1 MEREKMNKEITAL
14 YCRLSKED
22 KQSGESMS
30 ISTQKEMLMDYARQN
45 GFRNCRYYV
54 DDGYSGTNSD
64 REAFQEM
71 LDDIRDGKVAVVITK
86 DQSRLGRNY
95 IETGTYMEI
104 FFPEHGVRYIA
115 INDGYD
121 SDKDDHL
128 GMMAPIRNI
137 MNEMYARDTSKKIK
151 SALHTRKM
159 QGKYLCTT
167 APYGYKKTRQ
177 TALI

>member
-104 FFPEHGVRYIA
+104 FFP
-115 INDGYD
+115 
-121 SDKDDHL
+121 
-128 GMMAPIRNI
+128 
-137 MNEMYARDTSKKIK
+137 
-151 SALHTRKM
+151 
-159 QGKYLCTT
+159 
-167 APYGYKKTRQ
+167 
-177 TALI
+177 

>member
-137 MNEMYARDTSKKIK
+137 MKNISH
-151 SALHTRKM
+151 S
-159 QGKYLCTT
+159 GKVSNDFSLF
-167 APYGYKKTRQ
+167 GRF
-177 TALI
+177 